1 MKLIDI
7 LQEITTNFAKYRENY
22 KEYAHEIKKMA
33 SKHFGNNFVKL
44 LVFGSMVKGNY
55 RADSDIDIAI
65 ILKESVDEFERAKF
79 VSLVNKKFK
88 LNPFE
93 IHIISIDAWEKWY
106 KNFVKKDF
114 IEVE

>member
-7 LQEITTNFAKYRENY
+7 LQEMAINFEKYRKNY
-22 KEYAHEIKKMA
+22 KEYAYEIKEMA
-33 SKHFGNNFVKL
+33 LEHFGSNFMKL

-65 ILKESVDEFERAKF
+65 ILRESMNEFERAKF
-79 VSLVNKKFK
+79 VSLINKKFK

-93 IHIISIDAWEKWY
+93 IHIISIDVWEKWY
-106 KNFVKKDF
+106 KNFVKSDF
-114 IEVE
+114 IEI